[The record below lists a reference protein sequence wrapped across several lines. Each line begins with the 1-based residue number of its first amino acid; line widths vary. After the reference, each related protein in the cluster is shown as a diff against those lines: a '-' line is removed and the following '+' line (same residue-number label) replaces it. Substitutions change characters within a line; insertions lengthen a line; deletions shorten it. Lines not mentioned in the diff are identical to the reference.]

1 MCEVGELVVWSRICS
16 SQQEV
21 DDLYA
26 RLRITPCPHCKEVG
40 NLIKHGFLRGYD
52 QEHQLNKTVRAARV
66 FCSNRNRATGCG
78 RTFSVWIAHKIKQL
92 FLCADSLWLFLSGA
106 VSSGNKLEAFR
117 KLNSGL
123 SDSAPYRIWR
133 RFLNAQ
139 AAIRAALVGLC
150 EPPQIVSDCPVQL
163 TLAHLQKAFQEHR
176 LSPIAAFGATLQS
189 FFI

>member
-1 MCEVGELVVWSRICS
+1 MCSRICS

-21 DDLYA
+21 DDLHT
-26 RLRITPCPHCKEVG
+26 RLKITPCPHCKEVG
-40 NLIKHGFLRGYD
+40 SLIKHGFLRGYD
-52 QEHQLNKTVRAARV
+52 PEHQLNKTIRAARV

-78 RTFSVWIAHKIKQL
+78 RTFSVWMADRIKQF
-92 FLCADSLWLFLSGA
+92 FLCADSLWQFLSNA